1 MKIIDHP
8 YKPKAWAMALA
19 SLFFAAI
26 AAMLAH
32 EAMTNDRGLVLNGII
47 HFSESGATTFYW
59 CIAALSALFVAV
71 GVPAFFLS
79 LTSSHRLVLT
89 DARVSAPKFGF
100 SREPTVVPLSSIIGL
115 DLQEIHR
122 QRMLHIRHKA
132 GRLTIMQSWLP
143 DKAAFDGFVAAL
155 SAALQARAAG

>member
-19 SLFFAAI
+19 SLFFAAV
-26 AAMLAH
+26 AAMLVH
-32 EAMTNDRGLVLNGII
+32 EAMTNDRGLVLNGLL
-47 HFSESGATTFYW
+47 HFSERGATNFYW
-59 CIAALSALFVAV
+59 CMAALSGLFVAV
-71 GVPAFFLS
+71 GVPAFFIS
-79 LTSSHRLVLT
+79 LTSSHRLVLRDT
-89 DARVSAPKFGF
+89 SVSAPKYGF
-100 SREPTVVPLSSIIGL
+100 SRQPTVVPIASITGL
-115 DLQEIHR
+115 EFQEIHR

-155 SAALQARAAG
+155 SAAVQGRAAG